1 LLPNKCSFNSAVAS
15 YYPAVV
21 LLQGV
26 GVALFGDVGTA
37 NEACGQLSGVQ
48 AAQFLPASDAKQSWC

>member
-1 LLPNKCSFNSAVAS
+1 MLPNKFSFALFAHYVSAVT
-15 YYPAVV
+15 

-48 AAQFLPASDAKQSWC
+48 AALCLLHF